1 MANFNHCYPV
11 CLLESSYGLNTTFDR
26 TFLNFCKC
34 FVFSF
39 IFISNNQEEDDDNDD
54 VRVFVQFEAVF
65 NPWSASWS
73 QAFCFNWSGDL
84 LFINIKTMYFIRN
97 RKSV

>member
-26 TFLNFCKC
+26 TFLNLCIC

-39 IFISNNQEEDDDNDD
+39 IFISNNQHDDNDD
-54 VRVFVQFEAVF
+54 NDDIRVFVQFKAVF
-65 NPWSASWS
+65 NPWSASRS
-73 QAFCFNWSGDL
+73 QAFCFNCSRDL
-84 LFINIKTMYFIRN
+84 LFI
-97 RKSV
+97 